1 MNARRGFFRLWVVT
15 AALWIIGIGVGAF
28 QMSPT
33 LQPAEFV
40 MPDATSG
47 FFKLDNVFEQ
57 FVPAFQAVH
66 SKVEFPNNV
75 TLFVHTSV
83 PEAILKAQAPEFS
96 KTHSAPRADE
106 LTKARF
112 SFWTKALS
120 TAVLPP
126 LGILL
131 LGSLAGWIFN
141 GFARDADA

>member
-1 MNARRGFFRLWVVT
+1 MNVRRGFFRLWVV
-15 AALWIIGIGVGAF
+15 ASALWVVGASVVAF
-28 QMSPT
+28 QMFPT

-47 FFKLDNVFEQ
+47 FFKMDNVFEQ
-57 FVPAFQAVH
+57 FVPAIQAVH

-83 PEAILKAQAPEFS
+83 PEPILKAKAPEFS
-96 KTHSAPRADE
+96 KTYSAPRADE
-106 LTKARF
+106 LTKAQF

-126 LGILL
+126 LGIFLFGVL
-131 LGSLAGWIFN
+131 VAWIFS

>member
-1 MNARRGFFRLWVVT
+1 
-15 AALWIIGIGVGAF
+15 
-28 QMSPT
+28 
-33 LQPAEFV
+33 

-75 TLFVHTSV
+75 TLFVHNSV
-83 PEAILKAQAPEFS
+83 PEAILKAQAPEFF
-96 KTHSAPRADE
+96 KTYSAPRADE

-112 SFWTKALS
+112 SSWITALS
-120 TAVLPP
+120 AAVLPP

-131 LGSLAGWIFN
+131 LGSLAGWIFK